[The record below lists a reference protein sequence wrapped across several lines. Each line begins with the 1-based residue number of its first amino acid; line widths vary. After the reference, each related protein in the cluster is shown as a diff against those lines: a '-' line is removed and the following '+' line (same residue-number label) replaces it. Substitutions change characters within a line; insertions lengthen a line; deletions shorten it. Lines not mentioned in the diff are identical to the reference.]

1 MLLSSPATALH
12 STMKAV
18 DFAGQCDLLSDRE
31 RIQSREMEPSLYSSH
46 EVINFLPTS
55 SESLSKIGTQNCSL
69 A

>member
-12 STMKAV
+12 SSINAV

-46 EVINFLPTS
+46 EVKPIIV
-55 SESLSKIGTQNCSL
+55 SESASEINI
-69 A
+69 